1 LIEIEFPLIPSHLD
15 KLLQIS
21 SFVDSKLPP
30 PKGKPICPT
39 NFMLLDVTP
48 ENNKYKD
55 TGGRLRITPTQR
67 QCSIWY
73 FCMNLVA
80 RANFDARELIKFK
93 NYPHPKSYRALKR
106 LYLHKSHESLR
117 KMYNEVLLDLC
128 VIANTEGINKFLK

>member
-1 LIEIEFPLIPSHLD
+1 MIDIELPLTPSHLD
-15 KLLQIS
+15 KLIQIS
-21 SFVDSKLPP
+21 SFVDSKLPNI
-30 PKGKPICPT
+30 KKPICPT

-55 TGGRLRITPTQR
+55 TGGRMRIIPTQR

-80 RANFDARELIKFK
+80 RADFDSRELIKFK
-93 NYPHPKSYRALKR
+93 NYPYTKSYRALKR
-106 LYLHKSHESLR
+106 LYLDKSHETLR

-128 VIANTEGINKFLK
+128 VIANKEGINKFLK

>member
-1 LIEIEFPLIPSHLD
+1 MIDIEFPLTPSHLD
-15 KLLQIS
+15 KLIQIS
-21 SFVDSKLPP
+21 SFVDSKLPNI
-30 PKGKPICPT
+30 KKPICPT

-55 TGGRLRITPTQR
+55 TGGRMRIIPTQR

-80 RANFDARELIKFK
+80 RADFESRELVRFK
-93 NYPHPKSYRALKR
+93 NYPYTRSYRALKR
-106 LYLHKSHESLR
+106 LYMHKSHESLR
-117 KMYNEVLLDLC
+117 KDYLNVLLDLC

>member
-1 LIEIEFPLIPSHLD
+1 MIDIEFPLTPSHLD
-15 KLLQIS
+15 KLIQIS
-21 SFVDSKLPP
+21 SFVDSKLPNI
-30 PKGKPICPT
+30 KKPICPT

-55 TGGRLRITPTQR
+55 TGGKMRIIPTQR

-80 RANFDARELIKFK
+80 RADFESRELVKWK
-93 NYPHPKSYRALKR
+93 NYPYTRSYRALKR
-106 LYLHKSHESLR
+106 LYLDKSHETLR

-128 VIANTEGINKFLK
+128 VIANKEGINKFLK

>member
-1 LIEIEFPLIPSHLD
+1 MIEIEFPLTPTNLD

-55 TGGRLRITPTQR
+55 TGGKMRIIPTAR
-67 QCSIWY
+67 QMTIWQ
-73 FCMNLVA
+73 FTINLVA
-80 RANFDARELIKFK
+80 RANFEQRELVKFK
-93 NYPHPKSYRALKR
+93 NYPHPKSFRALKR
-106 LYLHKSHESLR
+106 LYLHRSYESLR
-117 KMYNEVLLDLC
+117 KDYNEVLLDLC
-128 VIANTEGINKFLK
+128 VIANKEGINKFLK

>member
-1 LIEIEFPLIPSHLD
+1 MIEIEFPLTPTNLD

-21 SFVDSKLPP
+21 SFVDSKLPNI
-30 PKGKPICPT
+30 KKPICPT

-55 TGGRLRITPTQR
+55 TGGKMRITPTQR
-67 QCSIWY
+67 QVSIWY

-93 NYPHPKSYRALKR
+93 NYPYTRSYRSLKR
-106 LYLHKSHESLR
+106 LYLDKSHETLR
-117 KMYNEVLLDLC
+117 KLYNEALLDLC
-128 VIANTEGINKFLK
+128 VIANKDIKKFLK

>member
-1 LIEIEFPLIPSHLD
+1 
-15 KLLQIS
+15 
-21 SFVDSKLPP
+21 
-30 PKGKPICPT
+30 
-39 NFMLLDVTP
+39 MLLAVTP

-55 TGGRLRITPTQR
+55 TGGKMRIIPTQR

-80 RANFDARELIKFK
+80 RADFDSRELIKFK
-93 NYPHPKSYRALKR
+93 NYPHTKSYRALKR
-106 LYLHKSHESLR
+106 LYLDKSHETLR